1 MLVFVNYAHFIKKI
15 RNYASTFYFK
25 FGKHTS
31 ITMSRTSKWQF
42 TLLTSRNFKRA

>member
-15 RNYASTFYFK
+15 GNYAPTFYFK

-31 ITMSRTSKWQF
+31 IAMSQTSIWQF
-42 TLLTSRNFKRA
+42 TLLTSRNFKSA